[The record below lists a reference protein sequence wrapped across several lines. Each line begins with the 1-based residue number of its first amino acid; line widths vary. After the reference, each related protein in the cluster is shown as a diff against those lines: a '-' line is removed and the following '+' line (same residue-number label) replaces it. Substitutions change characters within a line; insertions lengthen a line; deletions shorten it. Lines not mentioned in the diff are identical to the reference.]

1 MMNPSVHL
9 AEDGNPSGRT
19 NPTADDDTVITPTRG
34 EKTRSNN
41 GLKIEKTIKFRFVP
55 PRDKD
60 GVHPAILHAHWM
72 HEVTKAFGED
82 VKFFDNRNRIV
93 GKVDP
98 LRTNPEEHT
107 LQFQLHF
114 DRHTTQHRSRDRKE
128 NSDHL
133 HVTSYIVH
141 RIQTS
146 VSLGELKE
154 AANVIKLMKDHDFY
168 VNEHRWSETDWE
180 TTQLGFLYGIDPQ
193 FHDIDQATIKVTKTI
208 QQSFPRTKVPKFKL
222 VYCSPKM
229 RKGNGRI
236 VRTKAYAIETMRAD
250 REELTK
256 HLKTAYK
263 EDGTF
268 VQYKMRT
275 RHPEA
280 FERFI
285 KAQTQMIATNYVIIL
300 NHIGP
305 DAMHYLSDRISAIP
319 GILSLLP
326 CASVNEDGRYKV
338 LVHQK
343 NYHKVRD
350 HLKDVIPKWYD
361 EFVEPDAKAPEYRYP
376 GPPEVSPIES
386 DGDSQGDQSYL
397 TISINTAMS
406 IGSNLSTDSPP
417 IFVYPKQQ
425 QSSTDNSTFGGSQAM
440 SSLNG
445 RSWAET
451 ARGSR
456 AHSSTD
462 FKSSEES
469 DIQRTLKKDLE
480 ISREEVAQLKERLA
494 KIEEI
499 RTQEQARIEEKVKE
513 QVEREREAIDEK
525 VKQQVAL
532 ALQEQFSTFTQQMT
546 TMFAQMMSTQHHDQS
561 LGKRSATQIQDA
573 TTEGEDAHETFR
585 GDDSIKRRDNKKTPT
600 KTPTKELTESSGMW
614 NTPDYLEE
622 IASQSEWST
631 RSPPP
636 TKEKS
641 TNESALKEQGDKN
654 QMSESEDDDI
664 NKQGSRIESTN
675 KSLAHI
681 MELEA
686 HTRTK

>member
-9 AEDGNPSGRT
+9 AEDGNPSGRM

-128 NSDHL
+128 NSNHP

-168 VNEHRWSETDWE
+168 VNEHRWSEADWE

-236 VRTKAYAIETMRAD
+236 VRTKAYAIKTMRAD

-305 DAMHYLSDRISAIP
+305 DAMHYLSDRISPFQESCLYCHA
-319 GILSLLP
+319 
-326 CASVNEDGRYKV
+326 
-338 LVHQK
+338 HQSTK
-343 NYHKVRD
+343 MADTKSSFIKRTITKSETISRMSFPN
-350 HLKDVIPKWYD
+350 
-361 EFVEPDAKAPEYRYP
+361 
-376 GPPEVSPIES
+376 

-480 ISREEVAQLKERLA
+480 ISREEVAQLKEIG

-636 TKEKS
+636 TEEKF